1 MDYQTDPY
9 PDVDVPDTQ
18 PALPALL
25 NQDWRVMEAR
35 RARAQRAEAARVA
48 ELEQAHAVDGV
59 GNQVE
64 ADVPLPFATPPG
76 VALAF

>member
-1 MDYQTDPY
+1 MDDWTYPYQ
-9 PDVDVPDTQ
+9 DVDVPDTQ
-18 PALPALL
+18 PPLL
-25 NQDWRVMEAR
+25 FEDGRVMETR
-35 RARAQRAEAARVA
+35 RSRAQQAEAARVA

-76 VALAF
+76 VALTF